1 MMPDTAAGHFRGAEF
16 RTMRLPPTSVHGETT
31 TMHDTYRTANRLS
44 HAPLAAL
51 DGVAKHITA
60 ALTKVLRFPPGH
72 AGRGGRA
79 HTLAGMWVG
88 LLAITLLTS
97 PAQAQTAPY
106 PSRPIKLISPLG
118 AGGATDV
125 VARVIAA
132 KMSERLGQTMFV
144 ENRPGA
150 EGAIGVDAGAKAA
163 PDGYTL
169 VLGSSTTLAANYYL
183 RKLPYD
189 PVKDLEPVSMLLK
202 NFYNVIVVNPQVPAN
217 NLKELIALAKTMP
230 GKLNY
235 GTGTSGSKI
244 CMEML
249 KSAAGIDLQMVNYKS
264 SAQALNDVLGGQV
277 QVVCEPVAIALP
289 HIEAGRLK
297 GMGVTSLTRYAGAP
311 KLTTVVEE
319 GIPGFEYAAWLGA
332 FAPAGTPKDI
342 VEKLSKEFAIVLR
355 DPETVQKIL
364 AAGAEPMIGGP
375 AELAALLKTE
385 MTRAGDV
392 VHKAG
397 IKPE

>member
-1 MMPDTAAGHFRGAEF
+1 MHKTLRSANYFSALRACAVASVIAIAMPFAA
-16 RTMRLPPTSVHGETT
+16 S
-31 TMHDTYRTANRLS
+31 
-44 HAPLAAL
+44 
-51 DGVAKHITA
+51 
-60 ALTKVLRFPPGH
+60 
-72 AGRGGRA
+72 
-79 HTLAGMWVG
+79 
-88 LLAITLLTS
+88 
-97 PAQAQTAPY
+97 AQAQSAPY

-189 PVKDLEPVSMLLK
+189 PVKDLEPVAMLLK
-202 NFYNVIVVNPQVPAN
+202 NFYNIIVVNPEVPAN
-217 NLKELIALAKTMP
+217 NLKELIALAKSMP

-277 QVVCEPVAIALP
+277 QVVCEPVAIAQP

-342 VEKLSKEFAIVLR
+342 IDKLSKEFAIVLK

-375 AELAALLKTE
+375 QELAALLKTE
-385 MTRAGDV
+385 MARAGDV
-392 VHKAG
+392 VRKAG
-397 IKPE
+397 ITPE